1 MKLIDIKLTNF
12 KKLSN
17 SPQPTISFK
26 EDITVLVGANNAG
39 KTSILK
45 SIQKLFKTEEVNP
58 VKDLNYL
65 IEDGNLVIDAT
76 IKLTQEQWKSYL
88 RLSLG
93 SLPHIPLDSINIDD
107 LAKKMVDSQITLKHT
122 IPYIKRKQSNYFI
135 TADLPETAYDRSNF
149 EGNPRSVI
157 QNALNQ
163 FAHSDTY
170 NVYHTPLYLDSKGE
184 IQEQE
189 MFIPLSQI
197 KNQRGNGNK
206 VNIRGLLYSLK
217 KEEPKQF
224 EEFKKRLL
232 EIFTELQDIDV
243 RNNEELGQFEL
254 VLSEKLKKNGDSQLV
269 DYDIKNVGQGMQTL
283 VLMLSNILL
292 LKPSIVLMDEPEV
305 HMHPSLI
312 KEFVK
317 YIKQLST
324 DTQFIITTHSVVLMN
339 EVGLDKLFSLKYEAE
354 QKGVIATPV
363 EDRNKLLDTVNSLG
377 YNVDSL
383 TYTLKPKVF
392 VFTEGPS
399 DKDLIL
405 AFASKK
411 GLTHDI
417 NTFTIGFISMGGKGN
432 RYKLADLIDKMN
444 KEFIDSPLL
453 MILDRDETAPE
464 QVEDIK
470 RKFFSKNPKR
480 LHYLSKRQIEN
491 YLLDGKAIAK
501 YVDAR
506 IENDDVKQK
515 WKAINIF
522 NKFLELAELQK
533 EDLLNNYLSEIF
545 IGDSLIN
552 TENIRQIIKSLGA
565 KPLNES
571 VREFSGELSKLI
583 SLRTFDL
590 GQKTTSAIAEF
601 EEKWKVPENELE
613 MVDGRELLTAFRR
626 WTEENFK
633 ISFSNTDIINEM
645 ENIPT
650 ELDLLIEQL
659 RNPEELKIKQIR
671 R

>member
-17 SPQPTISFK
+17 LPHPTISFK

-45 SIQKLFKTEEVNP
+45 SIQKLFATEQVSP
-58 VKDLNYL
+58 IKDLNYL
-65 IEDGNLVIDAT
+65 IDDGNLIIEAT
-76 IKLTQEQWKSYL
+76 VTLSKEQWQSYM
-88 RLSLG
+88 RLSLA
-93 SLPHIPLDSINIDD
+93 SLPQIPLNSVNIPE
-107 LAKKMVDSQITLKHT
+107 LSEKLYTQTITLKRN
-122 IPYIKRKQSNYFI
+122 IGYIKRKV
-135 TADLPETAYDRSNF
+135 
-149 EGNPRSVI
+149 SVYNIVAEIEKSVLDSIVTEANQVTII
-157 QNALNQ
+157 QYALHQ
-163 FAHSDTY
+163 FAHSNIY

-184 IQEQE
+184 IQEE
-189 MFIPLSQI
+189 EKFIPLSQI
-197 KNQRGNGNK
+197 KNQGPNDNK

-217 KEEPKQF
+217 KEEPLQF

-243 RNNEELGQFEL
+243 RHNEELGQFEL
-254 VLSEKLKKNGDSQLV
+254 VLYEKLKKNGDSQV
-269 DYDIKNVGQGMQTL
+269 IDYDIKNVGQGMQTL

-292 LKPSIVLMDEPEV
+292 LKPNIVLMDEPEV

-324 DTQFIITTHSVVLMN
+324 NTQFIITTHSIVLMN
-339 EVGLDKLFSLKYEAE
+339 EVGLDKLFSLKYEVD

-363 EDRNKLLDTVNSLG
+363 GDRNKFLDAVNSLG
-377 YNVDSL
+377 YAVDSL

-405 AFASKK
+405 AFASKM
-411 GLTHDI
+411 GLSNDM
-417 NTFTIGFISMGGKGN
+417 NVFTIGFISMGGKGN
-432 RYKLADLIDKMN
+432 RYKLAGLIDKMN
-444 KEFIDSPLL
+444 KEFIDSPLI
-453 MILDRDETAPE
+453 MILDKDETAPE

-470 RKFFSKNPKR
+470 QKFFSKNTKR

-491 YLLDGKAIAK
+491 YLLDEKAIKK
-501 YVDAR
+501 YVGER
-506 IENDDVKQK
+506 IKGDELKQK
-515 WKAINIF
+515 WKAVNIGD
-522 NKFLELAELQK
+522 KFLELAELQK
-533 EDLLNNYLSEIF
+533 DDLLNKYLSEIF

-552 TENIRQIIKSLGA
+552 TESVRQIIKSLSG

-571 VREFSGELSKLI
+571 VREFNGELSKLI

-590 GQKTTSAIAEF
+590 GQKTTSAITEF
-601 EEKWKVPENELE
+601 EKKWKESINKLE
-613 MVDGRELLTAFRR
+613 MVDGRELLTVFRH
-626 WTEENFK
+626 WTQTDFK

-650 ELDLLIEQL
+650 EINSLIEQL
-659 RNPEELKIKQIR
+659 RKPEELKINTTK
-671 R
+671 